1 MTIKNR
7 ISAIV
12 VMFAACSVPV
22 NAGFL
27 EMPDI
32 EQFGAAEEK
41 TMLRDMDVPALK
53 DRSPDPTAGPRLSVS
68 EFRIQGLVEYPELGI
83 THQAL
88 AELVEG
94 IRFELMGEGE
104 LLESG
109 YTVDELGELSDLLSD
124 IEEETVDRHV
134 SPLEVQ
140 KLVWLIRG
148 QRSKR
153 GVTLGQIETVA
164 HEITHFYRQRGFV
177 LAKAYIPKQRVRDGV
192 VNLTLL
198 LGMLGDVSVNGNEL
212 YRAETLNAVFDGL
225 LGEPVTNKMIEKN
238 LFIISD
244 YPGLTVDGFFEPGA
258 QIGDT
263 RLNINVKDE
272 RHYMGHVRLDNH
284 GTDEAGLYRLY
295 TDIQLNNTLGL
306 ADYLRASLLRAE
318 SPANTTYW
326 QFAYDGNF
334 FSPRFRLG
342 LESSR
347 NQFAVDRTEVAN
359 LELNGEVDVL
369 TFKVRYIERRG
380 RTRNSSYELRS
391 ESIKSD
397 LQIGD
402 IIDFNNA
409 LDEELTHWSFKY
421 NFDFLD
427 DKNKRL
433 HDGSIKYTR
442 GSFDFGAKTGQE
454 KNYHILSLDY
464 TLLTF
469 LTVPFTESES
479 RLLYRSSFQYA
490 GLNLSKIA
498 RFSLAGPTR
507 ARGFSPSFF
516 TADDALY
523 IGADWIF
530 NSPDFLSFNIGN
542 VSFDNF
548 VKPVLF
554 VDIGVGQ
561 QYGLLAGERD
571 VTGTLADVGFGFQF
585 THSDGFSGNLQFAF
599 PVLDEFSEEGV
610 QPEVDSMRMLFDLQY
625 GF

>member
-1 MTIKNR
+1 
-7 ISAIV
+7 
-12 VMFAACSVPV
+12 MFAASSSAL

-32 EQFGAAEEK
+32 EQFGSAEEK
-41 TMLRDMDVPALK
+41 TMLRDMDVPPLK

-94 IRFELMGEGE
+94 IRFELMGEGQ

-134 SPLEVQ
+134 TPLEVQ

-164 HEITHFYRQRGFV
+164 HEITRFYRQRGFV

-198 LGMLGDVSVNGNEL
+198 LGMLGEVAVNGNEL
-212 YRAETLNAVFDGL
+212 YHTDTLNVVFDGL
-225 LGEPVTNKMIEKN
+225 LEKPVTNKMIEES
-238 LFIISD
+238 LFVISD
-244 YPGLTVDGFFEPGA
+244 FPGLTVDGYFEPGA
-258 QIGDT
+258 QVGDT

-272 RHYMGHVRLDNH
+272 RRYMGHVRVDNH
-284 GTDEAGLYRLY
+284 GTDEAGLYRFY
-295 TDIQLNNTLGL
+295 TDLQFNNTLGL
-306 ADYLRASLLRAE
+306 ADYIRASVLQAT
-318 SPANTTYW
+318 SPDNTTYW
-326 QFAYDGNF
+326 QLAYDSNF
-334 FSPRFRLG
+334 FSPRFRIG
-342 LESSR
+342 IESSR
-347 NQFAVDRTEVAN
+347 NQFVVDRTQVAD

-369 TFKVRYIERRG
+369 AFNGRYIQRRG

-402 IIDFNNA
+402 IPDINNGF
-409 LDEELTHWSFKY
+409 DEELTHLSFKY
-421 NFDFLD
+421 SFDFLD
-427 DKNKRL
+427 DENKRL
-433 HDGSIKYTR
+433 HDGSIKYTK
-442 GSFDFGAKTGQE
+442 GSFDFGASPAQDE
-454 KNYHILSLDY
+454 DYHILSLDY
-464 TLLTF
+464 TLLSF
-469 LTVPFTESES
+469 LKVPFTDSES

-490 GLNLSKIA
+490 GTNLSKIA

-507 ARGFSPSFF
+507 ARGFTPSFF
-516 TADDALY
+516 TADNAFY
-523 IGADWIF
+523 FGADWIF
-530 NSPDFLSFNIGN
+530 NSPDFLNFNIGD
-542 VSFDNF
+542 VSFDEF
-548 VKPVLF
+548 IRPVLF
-554 VDIGVGQ
+554 VDIAIGQ
-561 QYGLLAGERD
+561 QYALLAGESD
-571 VTGTLADVGFGFQF
+571 LTGKLADVGFGLQF
-585 THSDGFSGNLQFAF
+585 SHSDNFSGNLQFAF
-599 PVLDEFSEEGV
+599 PVCDEFSEADT
-610 QPEVDSMRMLFDLQY
+610 QPEVDSLRMIFDLQY

>member
-1 MTIKNR
+1 
-7 ISAIV
+7 
-12 VMFAACSVPV
+12 MFAVYSAALT
-22 NAGFL
+22 AGFL
-27 EMPDI
+27 EMPEI

-88 AELVEG
+88 ADLVEG

-109 YTVDELGELSDLLSD
+109 YTVDELGELSDLLSN

-164 HEITHFYRQRGFV
+164 HEITRFYRQRGFV

-198 LGMLGDVSVNGNEL
+198 LGMLGEVSINGNAL
-212 YRAETLNAVFDGL
+212 YKAETLKMVFDGL
-225 LGEPVTNKMIEKN
+225 LGEPVTNKMIEES
-238 LFIISD
+238 LFVISD

-258 QIGDT
+258 QVGDT
-263 RLNINVKDE
+263 HLSINVKDE
-272 RHYMGHVRLDNH
+272 RRYMGHVRLDNH

-306 ADYLRASLLRAE
+306 ADYLRVSLLRAE
-318 SPANTTYW
+318 SPDNTTYW
-326 QFAYDGNF
+326 QFAYNSHF

-347 NQFAVDRTEVAN
+347 NQFAVDRTQVAD

-369 TFKVRYIERRG
+369 AFNIRYIEQRG
-380 RTRNSSYELRS
+380 RTKNSSYELRS
-391 ESIKSD
+391 ESITSD
-397 LQIGD
+397 LQIGGALD
-402 IIDFNNA
+402 LNNA
-409 LDEELTHWSFKY
+409 LDEKLTHLSFKY

-427 DKNKRL
+427 DENKRL

-442 GSFDFGAKTGQE
+442 GRFDFGATTGQK

-469 LTVPFTESES
+469 LKVPFTESES
-479 RLLYRSSFQYA
+479 RLLYRSSFQYS
-490 GLNLSKIA
+490 GVNLSKIA

-507 ARGFSPSFF
+507 ARGFTPSFF

-530 NSPDFLSFNIGN
+530 NSPDFLSFSIGN
-542 VSFDNF
+542 ARFDDF

-554 VDIGVGQ
+554 IDIGVGQ
-561 QYGLLAGERD
+561 QYALLAGERD
-571 VTGTLADVGFGFQF
+571 VSGTLADVGFGFQF
-585 THSDGFSGNLQFAF
+585 THGDGFSGNLQFGF
-599 PVLDEFSEEGV
+599 PVFDEFSESDA

>member
-1 MTIKNR
+1 MTIKSSV
-7 ISAIV
+7 SAIV
-12 VMFAACSVPV
+12 VMFAVCSATV

-27 EMPDI
+27 EMPEI

-104 LLESG
+104 LLASG
-109 YTVDELGELSDLLSD
+109 YTVDELGEISDLLSD

-148 QRSKR
+148 QRGKR

-164 HEITHFYRQRGFV
+164 HEITRFYRQRGFV

-198 LGMLGDVSVNGNEL
+198 LGMLGEVSVNGNAL
-212 YRAETLNAVFDGL
+212 YRAETLNMVFDGL
-225 LGEPVTNKMIEKN
+225 LGAPVTNKMIEES
-238 LFIISD
+238 LFVLSD

-258 QIGDT
+258 QVGDT

-272 RHYMGHVRLDNH
+272 RRYMGHVRLDNH

-318 SPANTTYW
+318 APDNTTYW
-326 QFAYDGNF
+326 QFAYESNF

-347 NQFAVDRTEVAN
+347 NQFAVDRTQVAD
-359 LELNGEVDVL
+359 LELNGEVDV
-369 TFKVRYIERRG
+369 FAFNARYIARRG
-380 RTRNSSYELRS
+380 RTGNSHYELRA

-397 LQIGD
+397 LQIGEAL
-402 IIDFNNA
+402 DFNNA
-409 LDEELTHWSFKY
+409 LDEELTHLSLKY
-421 NFDFLD
+421 RFDFLD
-427 DKNKRL
+427 DDKKRL
-433 HDGSIKYTR
+433 HDGSIQYTR
-442 GSFDFGAKTGQE
+442 GSFDLGAKTGQE
-454 KNYHILSLDY
+454 ENYHILSLDY

-469 LTVPFTESES
+469 LKVPFTESES

-490 GLNLSKIA
+490 GVNLSKIA

-516 TADDALY
+516 TADDAFYL
-523 IGADWIF
+523 GADWIF
-530 NSPDFLSFNIGN
+530 NSPDFMSFSIGDTR
-542 VSFDNF
+542 FDDF

-554 VDIGVGQ
+554 ADMGIGQ
-561 QYGLLAGERD
+561 QHALLAGESD
-571 VTGTLADVGFGFQF
+571 VTGTLIDVGFGFQF
-585 THSDGFSGNLQFAF
+585 AHEAGVSGNLQFAF
-599 PVLDEFSEEGV
+599 PVLDEFSDEGT
-610 QPEVDSMRMLFDLQY
+610 QPELDSMRVLFDLQY